1 MITPF
6 VVSLLYYF
14 FLKDNGLFC
23 YGATVLLDGR
33 LLPHL
38 ASFMH
43 DRKIQLPAGSVS
55 HSRPCVSYSGSEAMT
70 PQRREE
76 TGLRVKTK
84 ATGSYNRGLL

>member
-1 MITPF
+1 MLTPF

-14 FLKDNGLFC
+14 FLNDNGLFC
-23 YGATVLLDGR
+23 YGSIVLLDGR
-33 LLPHL
+33 LLPHP

-55 HSRPCVSYSGSEAMT
+55 HSHLCVSYSGSEAMHDT
-70 PQRREE
+70 PEKG

-84 ATGSYNRGLL
+84 ATGS